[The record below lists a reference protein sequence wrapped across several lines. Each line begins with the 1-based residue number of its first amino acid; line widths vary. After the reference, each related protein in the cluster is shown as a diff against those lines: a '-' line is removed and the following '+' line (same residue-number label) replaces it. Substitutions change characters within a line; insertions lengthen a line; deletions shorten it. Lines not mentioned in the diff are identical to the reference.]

1 MARMVTPGSTSSG
14 YEGSRRSGPFFVTD
28 LIRRFGVRAVVAIIA
43 AAMLAFSPLAFLY
56 WLNELRLASVVMSSV
71 SLNQRV
77 VVKPA
82 QHLDEQER
90 AEPGETALL
99 QVKCLVP
106 TIDGW
111 RDLLSDNDPARRDP
125 SQTHS
130 SVRREQV
137 YLRRSGSQLIPFG
150 LLGPPPVS
158 VWLPAG
164 DYEILVVHDAPSRED
179 RIDVPGRSFP
189 WISVV
194 AECSLKSREKTVI
207 DVQLPHYDWGN
218 SDVLLGVG
226 DSEES
231 GERPPSAAEF
241 VRIVAGCEALTPIP
255 TPAGYLLTL
264 AEPRIHHRDGHRGC
278 VQDFGDLHS
287 VPREW
292 TRGQLARLR
301 RWLPDNATQANSKL
315 MGLIDRLGWREF
327 LQGWYCYAAA
337 GVTGLV
343 FTRWG
348 AIAMMEPWRR
358 GPEWHHSLGLL
369 VRIFFLSA
377 GVWFLIQVLFH

>member
-14 YEGSRRSGPFFVTD
+14 YEGPRRSSPFYVTD
-28 LIRRFGVRAVVAIIA
+28 LISRFGARAVIAIVVAAI
-43 AAMLAFSPLAFLY
+43 LAFSPLTLLY
-56 WLNELRLASVVMSSV
+56 WLNELRLESVVMSSV
-71 SLNQRV
+71 SANQRI
-77 VVKPA
+77 VVKPG
-82 QHLDEQER
+82 QHLAEQER

-99 QVKCLVP
+99 QVKCQVP
-106 TIDGW
+106 TFDGW
-111 RDLLSDNDPARRDP
+111 RDLLTDNDPARNDP
-125 SQTHS
+125 SQTRTT
-130 SVRREQV
+130 VRREQV
-137 YLRRSGSQLIPFG
+137 YLRRSGSQFVPFG

-164 DYEILVVHDAPSRED
+164 DYEILVVHEAPSRED
-179 RIDVPGRSFP
+179 RIDMPGRSFP
-189 WISVV
+189 WISVF
-194 AECSLKSREKTVI
+194 AECSLKSREKTVV

-218 SDVLLGVG
+218 PDVLLGVG
-226 DSEES
+226 SSEES
-231 GERPPSAAEF
+231 GERQATSDELAG
-241 VRIVAGCEALTPIP
+241 IVAECETLIPIP

-278 VQDFGDLHS
+278 VQDFGEPQS

-292 TRGQLARLR
+292 TRSQLARLR

-315 MGLIDRLGWREF
+315 MGLVDRLGWREF
-327 LQGWYCYAAA
+327 LQGWYCYAAV

-348 AIAMMEPWRR
+348 AIALVEPWRR
-358 GPEWHHSLGLL
+358 SREWNHSLGLL